1 MPRSL
6 HFLDLFAPETA
17 ESPHAHFRPAER
29 RPQLWLAACL
39 PNLAFESC
47 PGAVA
52 NGPAVVVEPQNGQLC
67 VVAANLGA
75 RSAGIESGNKLS
87 TALALA
93 ASLQAFERAP
103 RFERATLESLASWAQ
118 TLTSMVSLEP
128 PDSLLLEVSGSLRLF
143 RSLDAI
149 KNKLGKELGRRRLKF
164 RLCVAPTATAALWL
178 ARAAGADVLT
188 WHELVGRL
196 GTLSLRFTRWP
207 QPVQAMLRD
216 LGVRTIGECVRL
228 PRDGFAR
235 RVGTIYLRELDRA
248 LGRSFD
254 LRAEFKAPE
263 SWSARVELFEES
275 ADSAVFLE
283 AIEQLLDELAGEL
296 RMRQAQISQLRLAF
310 EHVHRPATV
319 ESFDLL
325 ESTHER
331 DRLLRLLQD
340 RLERSALP
348 APAIALRMSSGFL
361 LPLRLEEADLF
372 EKAPLETLTQALL
385 ERLQERFGSAAV
397 YRVRTV
403 AEHRPERAWARWV
416 EAGSNQSRHGRW
428 PSGRPGRPLWLLPE
442 PVPLSSSAA
451 RSHYRGSLE
460 MCSGPE
466 RIESGWWDEQDVGR
480 DYYTAVSSHGQRLWV
495 FRDRY
500 SRAWHLHGLFG

>member
-6 HFLDLFAPETA
+6 HFLDLFAPEMT
-17 ESPHAHFRPAER
+17 ESSHADFRPAER
-29 RPQLWLAACL
+29 RSQLWLAVCL

-47 PGAVA
+47 PGAVV

-67 VVAANLGA
+67 VVAANAAA
-75 RSAGIESGNKLS
+75 RSAGIESGAKLS
-87 TALALA
+87 AALALA

-103 RFERATLESLASWAQ
+103 RFERVLLESLAGWAQ
-118 TLTSMVSLEP
+118 ALTSVVSLEP
-128 PDSLLLEVSGSLRLF
+128 PDSLLLEVSGSIKLF

-149 KNKLGKELGRRRLKF
+149 KTKLGNELGRRRLEF
-164 RLCVAPTATAALWL
+164 RLCLAPTATAALWL
-178 ARAAGADVLT
+178 ARAASADVLT
-188 WHELVGRL
+188 LHELAGCL
-196 GTLSLRFTRWP
+196 GALSLQFTRWP
-207 QPVQAMLRD
+207 QPAQALLRD
-216 LGVRTIGECVRL
+216 LGVRTIGECMRL

-235 RVGTIYLRELDRA
+235 RVGVTYLRELDRA

-283 AIEQLLDELAGEL
+283 AIEQLLDELVVEL
-296 RMRQAQISQLRLAF
+296 RTRQAQIGQLQLEF
-310 EHVHRPATV
+310 EHLHRPPTV

-348 APAIALRMSSGFL
+348 VPAIALRMSSGFL

-372 EKAPLETLTQALL
+372 EKAPVETLTQVLL

-397 YRVRTV
+397 YGVRAV

-416 EAGSNQSRHGRW
+416 EAGSYPSRHGQW
-428 PSGRPGRPLWLLPE
+428 SPGRPDRPLWLLPE
-442 PVPLSSSAA
+442 PVPLSSLAA
-451 RSHYRGSLE
+451 RSHYRGSLG

-466 RIESGWWDEQDVGR
+466 RIESGWWDDQDVGR
-480 DYYTAVSSHGQRLWV
+480 DYYTAVSSHGQRLWI
-495 FRDRY
+495 FRDRH